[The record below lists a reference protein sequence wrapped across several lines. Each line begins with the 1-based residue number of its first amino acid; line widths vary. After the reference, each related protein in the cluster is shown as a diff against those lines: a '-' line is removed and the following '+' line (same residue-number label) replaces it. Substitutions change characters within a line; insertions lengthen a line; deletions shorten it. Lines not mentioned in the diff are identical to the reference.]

1 MINVQHLSKQYGR
14 NTALSDISFSIET
27 GEIVAFLGPNGA
39 GKTTTMR
46 ILTGFMPPTSGSVNI
61 AGFDCLEEPW
71 EVKKHIGYLPESPP
85 LYLEL
90 TVKEYLTFVG
100 RIKRLGPEKLQERMG
115 IIIDQTGLAEVQG
128 RVIGHLSRGYRQR
141 VGLAQAL
148 LHNPPVLILD
158 EPTTGLDPN
167 QIIEIR
173 DLIKSLAGSHT
184 IILST
189 HLLPEATAICQKVI
203 IIHHGQIVAIDSPEQ
218 LGAKLRQSEILN
230 LTVKQSD
237 PELLETLSKIS
248 GVLQVSA
255 GPTPNTFLIETQIGD
270 DVREDVTQLVVTR
283 GNGLLELTTQ
293 AVSLEDVF
301 KVLTQPNKPI
311 GSGPSTKTA
320 HS

>member
-1 MINVQHLSKQYGR
+1 MIDVQHVTKRYGQV
-14 NTALSDISFSIET
+14 TALDDISFSIPK

-46 ILTGFMPPTSGSVNI
+46 ILTGFMPPTSGKVRI

-71 EVKKHIGYLPESPP
+71 EVKKHIGYLPETPP

-90 TVKEYLTFVG
+90 TVREYLTFVG
-100 RIKRLGPEKLQERMG
+100 RIKRLEPEQLQERMG
-115 IIIDQTGLAEVQG
+115 IIVKQTGLSDVQG

-173 DLIKSLAGSHT
+173 DLIKNLAGSHT

-189 HLLPEATAICQKVI
+189 HLLAEATAICQKVI
-203 IIHHGQIVAIDSPEQ
+203 IIHQGHIMAIDTPKQ
-218 LGAKLRQSEILN
+218 LGATLRQSEILQ

-237 PELLETLSKIS
+237 PDLLETLGRIP
-248 GVLQVSA
+248 GVMHVSQ
-255 GPTPNTFLIETQIGD
+255 GPSLNTYVLETHLGEDIREELTKLI
-270 DVREDVTQLVVTR
+270 VTR
-283 GNGLLELTTQ
+283 GVGLLELTSQ
-293 AVSLEDVF
+293 SISLEDVF
-301 KVLTQPNKPI
+301 KVF
-311 GSGPSTKTA
+311 TKTDKPA
-320 HS
+320 G

>member
-1 MINVQHLSKQYGR
+1 MIDVQHVTKRYGR
-14 NTALSDISFSIET
+14 NTALNDISFSIEK
-27 GEIVAFLGPNGA
+27 GEVVAFLGPNGA

-46 ILTGFMPPTSGSVNI
+46 ILTGFMPPTTGSVNI

-90 TVKEYLTFVG
+90 TVKEYLSFVG
-100 RIKRLGPEKLQERMG
+100 RIKRLEPEKLQERMEA
-115 IIIDQTGLAEVQG
+115 IIHQTGLSDVQG

-189 HLLPEATAICQKVI
+189 HLLAEATAICQKVI
-203 IIHHGQIVAIDSPEQ
+203 IIHQGQIVAIDSPEQ
-218 LGAKLRQSEILN
+218 LGAKLQESEILN
-230 LTVKQSD
+230 LTVKQAD
-237 PELLETLSKIS
+237 PDLIETLEKIS
-248 GVLQVSA
+248 GVIHVST
-255 GPTPNTFLIETQIGD
+255 GPTPNSFSIETHIGD
-270 DVREDVTQLVVTR
+270 DVREDVTKLVVTR
-283 GNGLLELTTQ
+283 GSGLLELTTQ

-301 KVLTQPNKPI
+301 KVLTKSNKPRD
-311 GSGPSTKTA
+311 
-320 HS
+320 

>member
-1 MINVQHLSKQYGR
+1 MINVQHLTKLYGR

-128 RVIGHLSRGYRQR
+128 RVIGSPLTWLS
-141 VGLAQAL
+141 
-148 LHNPPVLILD
+148 
-158 EPTTGLDPN
+158 
-167 QIIEIR
+167 
-173 DLIKSLAGSHT
+173 
-184 IILST
+184 
-189 HLLPEATAICQKVI
+189 
-203 IIHHGQIVAIDSPEQ
+203 
-218 LGAKLRQSEILN
+218 
-230 LTVKQSD
+230 
-237 PELLETLSKIS
+237 
-248 GVLQVSA
+248 SA
-255 GPTPNTFLIETQIGD
+255 GRIG
-270 DVREDVTQLVVTR
+270 
-283 GNGLLELTTQ
+283 
-293 AVSLEDVF
+293 AS
-301 KVLTQPNKPI
+301 
-311 GSGPSTKTA
+311 PS
-320 HS
+320 S